1 MVEYEYDAWDK
12 PILMRTLTDIHEA
25 LAELNP
31 FRYRGY
37 VCDSELNLYYSQN
50 RFCSIR
56 WNRFINE
63 DNLIRGNL
71 YSLNWEN
78 HLAIRKRSMV
88 STALNTMSF
97 YLTVADQ
104 AGRYCQALCAKEFA
118 VRQDK
123 LLGRAEICP

>member
-1 MVEYEYDAWDK
+1 MNKGPACVARGLDGRSLRGGAVHRPRPSLRQAGERRCRGIVDVSGSRVVEYEYDAWDK

-37 VCDSELNLYYSQN
+37 VWDSELNLCYLQN

-71 YSLNWEN
+71 YS
-78 HLAIRKRSMV
+78 
-88 STALNTMSF
+88 
-97 YLTVADQ
+97 
-104 AGRYCQALCAKEFA
+104 
-118 VRQDK
+118 
-123 LLGRAEICP
+123 